1 MISRNKQKLIKSLQI
16 KKYRKLHQMF
26 LVEGAINIKELLTS
40 DFEIEHLFVTPDFL
54 NENEALLKSSQ
65 VNYELADE
73 KELTEAGTL
82 ESNNAAL
89 AVVKMKEEQP
99 LRVEQ
104 GEYVLVLDDVRDPG
118 NLGTLIRIADWYG
131 ITKIICSEQSAEHYN
146 PKVISATKGSFIRVA
161 MHYCDLKTYLSN
173 LMQKGIPVFGAFL
186 SGRNIHELQFPQT
199 GAVLLGNEASG
210 IREELEAFVTNK
222 ITIPRFGGAESLNV
236 AVASA
241 VILDNVKRSGH

>member
-26 LVEGAINIKELLTS
+26 LVEGAINVKELLES
-40 DFEIEHLFVTPDFL
+40 DFNIEHLFVTPHFFE
-54 NENEALLKSSQ
+54 ENEVIIKSSFT
-65 VNYELADE
+65 NFEYADE

-89 AVVKMKEEQP
+89 AIVKMKEEKP
-99 LRVEQ
+99 LKVDN
-104 GEYVLVLDDVRDPG
+104 GEYVLILDEVRDPG

-131 ITKIICSEQSAEHYN
+131 IKKIICSEQCAEHYN
-146 PKVISATKGSFIRVA
+146 PKVISATKGSFIRVN
-161 MHYCDLKTYLSN
+161 MYYCDLQTYLNELN
-173 LMQKGIPVFGAFL
+173 LTGVKVFGAFL
-186 SGRNIHELQFPQT
+186 NGNNIHKVNFPDT
-199 GAVLLGNEASG
+199 GAILLGNEASG
-210 IREELEAFVTNK
+210 ISIELEAYVTDK

-241 VILDNVKRSGH
+241 VILDNVRRS

>member
-26 LVEGAINIKELLTS
+26 LVEGAINVKELLES
-40 DFEIEHLFVTPDFL
+40 DFKIEHLFVTSHFFE
-54 NENEALLKSSQ
+54 ENESIIKSSFA
-65 VNYELADE
+65 NFEYADE

-89 AVVKMKEEQP
+89 AIVKMKEERP
-99 LRVEQ
+99 LKVNK
-104 GEYVLVLDDVRDPG
+104 GEFILILDEVRDPG

-131 ITKIICSEQSAEHYN
+131 ISKIICSEQCAEHYN
-146 PKVISATKGSFIRVA
+146 PKVISATKGSFIRVN
-161 MHYCDLKTYLSN
+161 MYYCDLQIYLKELN
-173 LMQKGIPVFGAFL
+173 IAGIKVFGAFL
-186 SGRNIHELQFPQT
+186 NGDNIHKVNFPET
-199 GAVLLGNEASG
+199 GAILLGNEASG
-210 IREELEAFVTNK
+210 INKELEGYVTDK

-241 VILDNVKRSGH
+241 VILDNVRRS

>member
-26 LVEGAINIKELLTS
+26 LVEGAINVKELLES
-40 DFEIEHLFVTPDFL
+40 DFKIEHLFVTPLFFE
-54 NENEALLKSSQ
+54 ENASLIKSTL
-65 VNYELADE
+65 VTFEYADE

-99 LRVEQ
+99 LKVNK
-104 GEYVLVLDDVRDPG
+104 GEFVLLLDEVRDPG

-131 ITKIICSEQSAEHYN
+131 ISKIICSEQCAEHYN
-146 PKVISATKGSFIRVA
+146 PKVISATKGSFIRVN
-161 MHYCDLKTYLSN
+161 MYYCDLKNYLEELNISGV
-173 LMQKGIPVFGAFL
+173 KVFGAFL
-186 SGRNIHELQFPQT
+186 NGENIHKVSFPDT
-199 GAVLLGNEASG
+199 GAILLGNEASG
-210 IREELEAFVTNK
+210 INKELEDFVTNK
-222 ITIPRFGGAESLNV
+222 VTIPRFGGAESLNV

-241 VILDNVKRSGH
+241 VILDNVRRS

>member
-26 LVEGAINIKELLTS
+26 LVEGAINVKELLES
-40 DFEIEHLFVTPDFL
+40 DFKIEHLFVTPSFFE
-54 NENEALLKSSQ
+54 ENEDLIESSFAHFE
-65 VNYELADE
+65 YSDE

-89 AVVKMKEEQP
+89 AVVKMKEERA
-99 LRVEQ
+99 LEVNK
-104 GEYVLVLDDVRDPG
+104 GEFVLVLDEVRDPG

-131 ITKIICSEQSAEHYN
+131 ISKIICSEQCAEHYN
-146 PKVISATKGSFIRVA
+146 PKVISATKGSFIRVN
-161 MHYCDLKTYLSN
+161 MYYCDLKIYLKELN
-173 LMQKGIPVFGAFL
+173 LAGVKVFGAFL
-186 SGRNIHELQFPQT
+186 NGDNLHKTNFPDT
-199 GAVLLGNEASG
+199 GAILLGNEASG
-210 IREELEAFVTNK
+210 INRDLEAFVTNK

-241 VILDNVKRSGH
+241 VILDNVRRS